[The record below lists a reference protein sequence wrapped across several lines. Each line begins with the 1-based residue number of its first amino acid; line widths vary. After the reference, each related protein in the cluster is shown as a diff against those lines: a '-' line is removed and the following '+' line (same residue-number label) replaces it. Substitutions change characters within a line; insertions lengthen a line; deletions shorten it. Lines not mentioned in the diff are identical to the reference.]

1 MFTYFQVVTTSN
13 CGPQWRSW
21 YGDTLQAGRSGDR
34 IPVEARSSA
43 PVQSGPV
50 AHQVSQY
57 NGYRVSFREVKWPG
71 SGVKHPPTSSA
82 DAKEIAELCL
92 YSPSG
97 PSWPV
102 LGQTSF
108 LPQPVYSS
116 PALK

>member
-1 MFTYFQVVTTSN
+1 M
-13 CGPQWRSW
+13 
-21 YGDTLQAGRSGDR
+21 
-34 IPVEARSSA
+34 
-43 PVQSGPV
+43 
-50 AHQVSQY
+50 
-57 NGYRVSFREVKWPG
+57 WPG

-108 LPQPVYSS
+108 LPQFTSLQFTSTGIRAFSTTLFFIYEKYVQAEGPEFLS
-116 PALK
+116 PEFRNKHFTV